1 MLRHYTYIY
10 MLKKII
16 LENGE
21 KQKKK
26 RFGIRNCTLLRDRS
40 IDEEMWSIEYII
52 VSHIYFNSLVK
63 LMEIE

>member
-10 MLKKII
+10 V
-16 LENGE
+16 E
-21 KQKKK
+21 KDYIGKWGKTKKK